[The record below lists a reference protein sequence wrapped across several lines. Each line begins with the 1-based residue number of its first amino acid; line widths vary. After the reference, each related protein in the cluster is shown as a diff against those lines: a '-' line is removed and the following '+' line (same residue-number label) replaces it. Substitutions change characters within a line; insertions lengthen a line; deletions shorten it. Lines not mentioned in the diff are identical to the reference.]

1 MINMRVVLLC
11 SEDFSLG
18 ITSLSAYLKSKGY
31 EVKVIF
37 DPKQFEKSYSQNK
50 FLSNLF
56 TRRNLILREIEK
68 FKPDLIGFSVFTSNY
83 QWALRMARAIKKTTK
98 VPVIFGGVHTTL
110 VPETVISEDAVDM
123 VCVGEG
129 EEPLTELLQC
139 LELGKMDYSVKNI
152 WFKKDGEIIK
162 NEIRP
167 LMQNLNVLPFP
178 DRDALY
184 AQLPRSYSKYPII
197 LTSYGCPYRCT
208 YCANN
213 AISAVYKGKGK
224 YLRRRSPIHV
234 IAELKGIKSTYK
246 PKYIIFMDDLFTFD
260 KKWFKEFAPM
270 YASMISLPYSCLS
283 HTRFLDNEVCE
294 LLKQSGCNMVLLG
307 LQSGSERI
315 RRDVLKRPET
325 NDEYRKATR
334 RLKELGIKF
343 SLDNILNIPSDTE
356 ETIKES
362 LEFYNELRPD
372 IIHTFDLIYFPK
384 TEIINHG
391 IKAGILEAQAA
402 DFINRGLLKSYMTL
416 QLSSKGNFKKY
427 APIFTFL
434 PLFPPSII
442 KNIINNL
449 KWMKFFESLPMIF
462 VLIAKFILN
471 VRVGTGF
478 IFLTVLRNE
487 WFYLRNTVYQKWILR
502 QGLRKSPN

>member
-1 MINMRVVLLC
+1 MRVVLIC

-50 FLSNLF
+50 FLANLF
-56 TRRNLILREIEK
+56 ARRDLILREIET
-68 FKPDLIGFSVFTSNY
+68 FKPDIVGFSVFTSNY
-83 QWALRMARAIKKTTK
+83 QWALKMARAVKKVIK
-98 VPVIFGGVHTTL
+98 VPIIFGGVHTTL

-129 EEPLTELLQC
+129 EEPLAELLQC
-139 LELGKMDYSVKNI
+139 LELGKMSYSVKNI
-152 WFKKDGEIIK
+152 WFKRDGEIIK

-167 LMQNLNVLPFP
+167 LMQDLDALPFP
-178 DRDALY
+178 DRDDLY

-213 AISAVYKGKGK
+213 AIATVYKGKGK

-234 IAELKGIKSTYK
+234 TAEIKAIKSRYK

-260 KKWFKEFAPM
+260 KEWLEEFAPM
-270 YASMISLPYSCLS
+270 YASEIGLPYSCLS
-283 HTRFLDNEVCE
+283 HTKFLDNEICE
-294 LLKQSGCNMVLLG
+294 LLKKSGCNMLLLG
-307 LQSGSERI
+307 LQSGSESI
-315 RRDVLKRPET
+315 RREVLKRPET
-325 NDEYRKATR
+325 NDEYRMATR
-334 RLKELGIKF
+334 RLKEQGIKF
-343 SLDNILNIPSDTE
+343 SLDNILNIPFDTE

-372 IIHTFDLIYFPK
+372 IIHSFDLIYFPK

-391 IKAGILEAQAA
+391 IKAGMLEAQAA
-402 DFINRGLLKSYMTL
+402 DSINRGLFKGYMNL
-416 QLSSKGNFKKY
+416 QFNSQGNFKKY
-427 APIFTFL
+427 ALLFTSL
-434 PLFPPSII
+434 PLIPPSIV
-442 KNIINNL
+442 KKIINSA
-449 KWMKFFESLPMIF
+449 KWMNFLERLPTIF
-462 VLIAKFILN
+462 VLIVKFIIN
-471 VRVGTGF
+471 IRAGTGF
-478 IFLTVLRNE
+478 IFFTVLQNE
-487 WFYLRNTVYQKWILR
+487 WFYLRNTVYQKWVLR
-502 QGLRKSPN
+502 QGLGKFLN

>member
-1 MINMRVVLLC
+1 MRVVLLC

-37 DPKQFEKSYSQNK
+37 DPKQFEKSYSQNE
-50 FLSNLF
+50 FLSNF
-56 TRRNLILREIEK
+56 FNRRDLILRQIEEY
-68 FKPDLIGFSVFTSNY
+68 KPGIVGFSVFTSNY
-83 QWALRMARAIKKTTK
+83 QWALGMARAIKRITK
-98 VPVIFGGVHTTL
+98 IPVIFGGVHATL
-110 VPETVISEDAVDM
+110 VPEIVITEDAVDM

-139 LELGKMDYSVKNI
+139 LKLGKMDYSIKNI

-167 LMQNLNVLPFP
+167 LIHDIDVLPFP

-184 AQLPRSYSKYPII
+184 AQLPRSYSKYPIV

-213 AISAVYKGKGK
+213 AISTIYKGKGK
-224 YLRRRSPIHV
+224 YLRRRSPGHV
-234 IAELKGIKSTYK
+234 IAELKDIKSRYK

-260 KKWFKEFAPM
+260 KEWFKEFAPM
-270 YASMISLPYSCLS
+270 YAIEIGLPYSCLS
-283 HTRFLDNEVCE
+283 HTKFLDNEVCE
-294 LLKQSGCNMVLLG
+294 LLKQSGCNLVLLG
-307 LQSGSERI
+307 LQSGSEHI
-315 RRDVLKRPET
+315 RREVLKRPET

-334 RLKELGIKF
+334 RLKKLGIKF
-343 SLDNILNIPSDTE
+343 SLDNILNIPFDTE
-356 ETIKES
+356 NTIKES

-372 IIHTFDLIYFPK
+372 IIHSFDLIYFPK
-384 TEIINHG
+384 TEMINQG
-391 IKAGILEAQAA
+391 IKAGMLEAQAA
-402 DFINRGLLKSYMTL
+402 DFINIGLFKGYMNL
-416 QLSSKGNFKKY
+416 QFSSLGNFRKY
-427 APIFTFL
+427 ALLFTSL
-434 PLFPPSII
+434 PLFPPSIV
-442 KNIINNL
+442 KKIINSP
-449 KWMKFFESLPMIF
+449 KWMNFLERLPMIF
-462 VLIAKFILN
+462 VLIAKFIIN

-478 IFLTVLRNE
+478 IFFTVLRNE

-502 QGLRKSPN
+502 QGLDKSLN